1 MSIKYHNH
9 GGGVVS
15 FDNVI
20 DVDQVFL
27 KEYVSWL
34 KEKEENIFT
43 YVEKDGITSAVN
55 KTMTINT

>member
-27 KEYVSWL
+27 KQYVLWL
-34 KEKEENIFT
+34 QEKEENI
-43 YVEKDGITSAVN
+43 
-55 KTMTINT
+55 